1 MFKTRKSRHRVQM
14 VVTYAILFCYVVV
27 VLFPLYWVL
36 LTSVRT
42 PRQVYSPENMLLPS
56 KPTLDNYIKLFDG
69 TPMPRWIM
77 NSAIVTTVTT
87 FASLMIAIFAAYA
100 LARLKFRGAQTMGK
114 SVLFMYLLPSTLLY
128 IPLFIQ
134 LNNMKVLNTRSA
146 LFLTYPTFL
155 LPFITWLLFGY
166 FKSLPEE
173 LEDAARIDGCS
184 RFGVLYRIVL
194 PLAAPAIV
202 TAAVFGITN
211 AWNEFLYAL
220 VFIQSD
226 ILWTLPIGIRSFQL
240 ADTMLWGI
248 TMSAAVLTT
257 LPPIIVYMML
267 SKYVVGGLTGG
278 AVKG

>member
-1 MFKTRKSRHRVQM
+1 MIKSRKTRRRIQM
-14 VVTYAILFCYVVV
+14 AATYFILFCYVVV
-27 VLFPLYWVL
+27 VMFPLYWVL

-42 PRQVYSPENMLLPS
+42 PRQVYSPESMLLPNN
-56 KPTLDNYIKLFDG
+56 PTLANYVKLFDG
-69 TPMPRWIM
+69 TPMPRWIV
-77 NSAIVTTVTT
+77 NSMIVTTVTT
-87 FASLMIAIFAAYA
+87 VASLLIAIFAAYA

-128 IPLFIQ
+128 IPLFVQ
-134 LNNMKVLNTRSA
+134 LNDMNILNTRSA

-166 FKSLPEE
+166 FRSLPEE

-194 PLAAPAIV
+194 PLAAPAII

-226 ILWTLPIGIRSFQL
+226 TLWTLPIGIRSFQL

-257 LPPIIVYMML
+257 LPPIIVYMVL

>member
-1 MFKTRKSRHRVQM
+1 MIKSRKTRHRIQM
-14 VVTYAILFCYVVV
+14 AVTYFILAIYVIV
-27 VLFPLYWVL
+27 VLFPLYWVV

-42 PRQVYSPENMLLPS
+42 PRQVYSPESMLVPNN
-56 KPTLDNYIKLFDG
+56 PTLANYVKLFSG
-69 TPMPRWIM
+69 TPMPSWIL
-77 NSAIVTTVTT
+77 NSMIVTAVTT
-87 FASLMIAIFAAYA
+87 FGALLIAIFAAYA
-100 LARLKFRGAQTMGK
+100 LARLKFRGAQTLGK
-114 SVLFMYLLPSTLLY
+114 SVLFMYLLPATLLY
-128 IPLFIQ
+128 IPLFVQ
-134 LNNMKVLNTRSA
+134 LNNMNILNKRAA

-194 PLAAPAIV
+194 PLAAPAII
-202 TAAVFGITN
+202 TAAVFGITI

-226 ILWTLPIGIRSFQL
+226 TLWTLPIGIRSFQL
-240 ADTMLWGI
+240 ADTMLWGV

-257 LPPIIVYMML
+257 LPPIIVYMVMA
-267 SKYVVGGLTGG
+267 KYVVGGLTGG

>member
-1 MFKTRKSRHRVQM
+1 MIKSRSAQHRIQM
-14 VVTYAILFCYVVV
+14 AVTYFILFCYVVV

-42 PRQVYSPENMLLPS
+42 PRQVYSPESMLVPNN
-56 KPTLDNYIKLFDG
+56 PTLANYVKLFSG
-69 TPMPRWIM
+69 TPMPSWIL
-77 NSAIVTTVTT
+77 NSMLVTGVTT
-87 FASLMIAIFAAYA
+87 FASLVIAIFAAYA
-100 LARLKFRGAQTMGK
+100 LARLKFRGAQTLGK
-114 SVLFMYLLPSTLLY
+114 SVLFMYLLPATLLY
-128 IPLFIQ
+128 IPLFVQ
-134 LNNMKVLNTRSA
+134 LNNMKLLNTRAA

-194 PLAAPAIV
+194 PLAAPAII

-226 ILWTLPIGIRSFQL
+226 TLWTLPIGIRSFQL
-240 ADTMLWGI
+240 ADTMLWGV
-248 TMSAAVLTT
+248 TMAAALLTT
-257 LPPIIVYMML
+257 LPPIIVYMVMA
-267 SKYVVGGLTGG
+267 KYVVGGLTGG

>member
-1 MFKTRKSRHRVQM
+1 MVKSRKTRHRIQM
-14 VVTYAILFCYVVV
+14 VVTYFILAIYVIV

-42 PRQVYSPENMLLPS
+42 PRQVYSPESMLVPNN
-56 KPTLDNYIKLFDG
+56 PTLANYVKLFAG
-69 TPMPRWIM
+69 TPMPNWIL
-77 NSAIVTTVTT
+77 NSMIVTGVTT
-87 FASLMIAIFAAYA
+87 FASLLIAIFAAYA
-100 LARLKFRGAQTMGK
+100 LARLKFRGAQTLGK
-114 SVLFMYLLPSTLLY
+114 SVLFMYLLPATLLY
-128 IPLFIQ
+128 IPLFVQ
-134 LNNMKVLNTRSA
+134 LNNMKILNTRAA

-194 PLAAPAIV
+194 PLAAPAII

-226 ILWTLPIGIRSFQL
+226 TLWTLPIGIRSFQL
-240 ADTMLWGI
+240 ADTMLWGV
-248 TMSAAVLTT
+248 TMAAAVLTT
-257 LPPIIVYMML
+257 LPPIIVYMVMA
-267 SKYVVGGLTGG
+267 KYVVGGLTGG

>member
-1 MFKTRKSRHRVQM
+1 MIKSRKLQHRIQM
-14 VVTYAILFCYVVV
+14 VVTYFLLFVYVIV

-42 PRQVYSPENMLLPS
+42 PRQVYSPESMLVPNN
-56 KPTLDNYIKLFDG
+56 PTLANYVKLFSG
-69 TPMPRWIM
+69 TPMPSWIL
-77 NSAIVTTVTT
+77 NSMIVTGVTT
-87 FASLMIAIFAAYA
+87 FASLLIAIFAAYA
-100 LARLKFRGAQTMGK
+100 LARLKFRGAQTLGK
-114 SVLFMYLLPSTLLY
+114 SVLFMYLLPATLLY
-128 IPLFIQ
+128 IPLFVQ
-134 LNNMKVLNTRSA
+134 LNNMQILNTRAA

-194 PLAAPAIV
+194 PLAAPAII

-226 ILWTLPIGIRSFQL
+226 TLWTLPIGIRSFQL
-240 ADTMLWGI
+240 ADTMLWGV
-248 TMSAAVLTT
+248 TMAAAVLTT
-257 LPPIIVYMML
+257 LPPIIVYMVMA
-267 SKYVVGGLTGG
+267 KYVVGGLTGG

>member
-1 MFKTRKSRHRVQM
+1 MIKSRKTRHRIQM
-14 VVTYAILFCYVVV
+14 FVTYFILFCYVVV

-42 PRQVYSPENMLLPS
+42 PRQVYSPESMLVPNN
-56 KPTLDNYIKLFDG
+56 PTLANYIKLFEG
-69 TPMPRWIM
+69 TPMPSWIL
-77 NSAIVTTVTT
+77 NSLIVTSVTT
-87 FASLMIAIFAAYA
+87 FASLLIAIFAAYA
-100 LARLKFRGAQTMGK
+100 LARLKFRGAQTLGK

-128 IPLFIQ
+128 IPLFVQ
-134 LNNMKVLNTRSA
+134 LNNMNILNTRSA

-194 PLAAPAIV
+194 PLAAPAII

-226 ILWTLPIGIRSFQL
+226 TLWTLPIGIRSFQL
-240 ADTMLWGI
+240 ADTMLWGV

-257 LPPIIVYMML
+257 LPPIIVYMVL